1 MSHVTFRFTP
11 SLTHVL
17 SDEEDG
23 TRGLLADD
31 VEERTGGVELYAL
44 GLGRCNGTDKVAYQ
58 GDGSGLGALLVELN
72 AGCLL
77 HLADKGGDIAELGE
91 LSRFGIEGRGHAEC
105 SHENYRM
112 TTNLHGRTLKKV
124 TGVKTVAAPFAL
136 ISLNIPRN
144 VHVFAGKIVTLHSI
158 SNRNKKNNGLH
169 TTY

>member
-11 SLTHVL
+11 SPTHVL

-44 GLGRCNGTDKVAYQ
+44 GLGRRNGTDKVAYQ

-77 HLADKGGDIAELGE
+77 HLADKGGDIAELRE
-91 LSRFGIEGRGHAEC
+91 LGRFGIEGRGHAEC
-105 SHENYRM
+105 SQ
-112 TTNLHGRTLKKV
+112 
-124 TGVKTVAAPFAL
+124 
-136 ISLNIPRN
+136 
-144 VHVFAGKIVTLHSI
+144 
-158 SNRNKKNNGLH
+158 
-169 TTY
+169 